1 MSKNLT
7 DAAPRLDDAKL
18 DALAR
23 QNEGVGDAL
32 VQGVRSGGY
41 QALSSLNALAGGVGE
56 AVGTDEFARGRYA
69 AAQEAAQEAGMNA
82 PAISSYKDVHGVR
95 DALKYGSGLVGQML
109 PVGAAAIGGAALAG
123 PVGAGAVMAP
133 LEVGDTINRQ
143 QAAPGGPQGSAG
155 ERLLEA
161 GLGGVGSAAMQAV
174 VPASVAG
181 KLAGRVSGGVLGLG
195 KEAAMGAATGVGSE
209 ALKQRVVGEDNPD
222 ALKEAAVAGGVGG
235 LAMGVPGYLA
245 EGGHAP
251 VQGARKLIRQGV
263 DKAGQLIGQA
273 KDAAAPV
280 QQAAYDLGGR
290 AVDAGKDLMDQ
301 GKSLVGRGVAAVK
314 DAMPSAEDLA
324 APVKER
330 GGDLGD
336 TADRA
341 IDGLSTLGRSGAAMV
356 QRIARGESFALP
368 ERFQN
373 LDGDA
378 LKQAISEDT
387 QAAVEA
393 ARDMGTKLYESAT
406 SPEVRQRITDALGN
420 LSDRANRAFIASL
433 QVAQDGAKLAQTKV
447 ENLSQAFRQSEVA
460 KSVSS
465 VFKKSDDRSGVRKVV
480 EEAISPYLQQHAP
493 ELLQGENLPR
503 VGDALR
509 SALGSMMAGKEL
521 SLDQRFGLV
530 DALGN
535 HTVNVLDRIRR
546 AMQVSDPKQLE
557 SYFSAAQQL
566 REAQAAHENLL
577 DVMRKSLVSGPESA
591 SPQELAQAARGLVE
605 WAGRREP
612 QGDRGAA
619 LAAKFHDDRV
629 RQGLQQ
635 YFGSDTDKVLL
646 AAEKMI
652 PKPKVNAIERAR
664 GATDDEGNRTDNQAA
679 QGEAA
684 SEQHDD
690 NADYSDRLSEV
701 EPKTKYEL
709 SDNKLVL
716 APEHD
721 PGKAGF
727 QPAGAQRLAKHP
739 DMRWVGAEELGYDH
753 PSVKA
758 AHERLVKEGLL
769 RDLSLEEA
777 RQYADGEIGKYGTAG
792 REVPAEPLYFSND
805 DLHGMRLDTHKF
817 SKSRSRIN
825 LDHEGIAAIDAVKLT
840 AEMRRRAA
848 DAGGE
853 IERAEGGQRYDA
865 RMFSEGL
872 AAMSVAAGRNI
883 NVPDSTVIN
892 KTGLTWGFAK
902 KLLKGREVHGSVAAD
917 VLMEQ
922 GLPEMSRSELEQL
935 RGRAERR
942 LETEE
947 PGSGEHAQISRMV
960 EKIDRAIAKLTS
972 KDTEDSRQE
981 HDPFGP
987 IFDALNG
994 ATEGAYIVHEDGKLS
1009 PDGYHP
1015 DNARIL
1021 TNLGGEP
1028 RDATVMGRRKAA
1040 TAQTD
1045 AGRQRTAPTKEE
1057 RMRYRARADGGSEG
1071 AEGVERAL
1079 RAAINRMD
1087 QENATMDRMAA
1098 QRAAVDRMAANEDYS
1113 RITPEKADSF
1123 LKAAKARYDE
1133 LLAARQ
1139 KLEDADMELP
1149 QDKARVLNNL
1159 MQLFG
1164 EDSHADLG
1172 SFYDGAKT
1180 DAEVRAMLEG
1190 TPDPKA
1196 VAAKKAAFLEKAA
1209 SGDKALAQ
1217 EVRTTDDAK
1226 GLQRAISALE
1236 NRIAGR
1242 EQMRR
1247 GISRDEV
1254 ISNLDR
1260 ATKLLKSGEDA
1271 SEPMDALRQLGRSD
1285 EPELR
1290 VQSKNALKVLSH
1302 LNDQLTAYGGNMAAA
1317 RLKEVMP
1324 GATTLGELTDT
1335 IAKHTDNPM
1344 AKAVAKAVTKV
1355 AGDVKVNHSPLHK
1368 GWGAYRPIEHD
1379 VLFAEEVTS
1388 GGPLAVHT
1396 VLHEGV
1402 HAATIRALKDDP
1414 GLHRALYALMDHV
1427 AKEAPDL
1434 TSAYGMTN
1442 TLEFLAEGFTNPGF
1456 QNKLKAITPHAEVSG
1471 FIRSRLASAW
1481 DSFVTLVRKAL
1492 GLAPEH
1498 ESALSQVIDLGS
1510 LAMKKTYGAEGF
1522 RPSDWPDLMDRRV
1535 VRVGTIAS
1543 ENHIKFKDPEL
1554 QAVYDMEMERY
1565 DWRGSHAARFAANR
1579 LRTEVEQAV
1588 ERRGEQYTMI
1598 AFDDLKERVRD
1609 IESMARG
1616 SMVPNEAR
1624 LLETAKERM
1633 RELVQ
1638 NPDTAYSLLTK
1649 KYTAERAAASGP
1661 VDFADAFAHIG
1672 KVLGNNVRIELN
1684 KQMPHAGEFERVL
1697 KQQGGVEDV
1706 IRLSVHALNPA
1717 SAAYHE
1723 SLHAFFARLAD
1734 QSNGEIAG
1742 ILEKAAASP
1751 VVTAQLRKLLEH
1763 SPEALAQLKDPEE
1776 RAAYMYQFWA
1786 QGQLKLAQEPTT
1798 LFGRVKDF
1806 ILKTLGVW
1814 SNDERALH
1822 ILDYFHRGEFAKTP
1836 RGEEVYRA
1844 LMEPGRNRAIESFKQ
1859 MAAPLMD
1866 LGEKLAVAGHQ
1877 RLRDTG
1883 IPALTELADTM
1894 KLGHTSEGKDAGFIP
1909 AARSERSRRMNA
1921 LGTALHGIGQEDL
1934 RVALDLLQGRAVN
1947 APTSQARRAVAT
1959 VRNVLRQSLE
1969 YMRDAGVDVN
1979 DLGPN
1984 YFPRVWDT
1992 GFIASHQK
2000 EFLAMLG
2007 NYRDKVSDPQ
2017 KLMNHLMAN
2026 EGNEFGV
2033 RMAPG
2038 MQHLKTRVL
2047 DFIKPEDAE
2056 RFLNKNLYETLNS
2069 YITQATRRAEWARR
2083 FGDESER
2090 LGDLLAEARRQG
2102 ATPEQMETARKY
2114 VQAVDGT
2121 LGDDV
2126 NPEWRRLQGNLMVYQ
2141 NLRLLPL
2148 AIFSSAVD
2156 PMGIVVRGGTVRD
2169 ALGAFKRGIMNVRKG
2184 FQADPKID
2192 AAEELAQTLGTID
2205 STALAHT
2212 LGTSYSQGMVGETG
2226 RKINDAFFRWNLM
2239 ERFNTD
2245 MRVAATQA
2253 ALRFLARHADGTAS
2267 EHSARWIAELGLE
2280 AGDIQKDAAGD
2291 VKLFEH
2297 EGLSAEQATR
2307 MRLAVNR
2314 WVDGAVLRPDA
2325 ADKPLWMSD
2334 PHYALVAHL
2343 KQFTFSFQETILK
2356 RMAHEAQNG
2365 NYGPAL
2371 ALASYVPIMIAA
2383 DAVKGLIQGGGAQP
2397 SWKQDWDAEDYVA
2410 SGVERAGL
2418 LGVGQLALD
2427 GPAMLGG
2434 PTLQQLGDVVNT
2446 LAGREQFSSFA
2457 LHSMPANALY
2467 ADWVGSDAA
2476 EARVAD

>member
-18 DALAR
+18 DELAR
-23 QNEGVGDAL
+23 QNTGVGDEFVSGLRAGS
-32 VQGVRSGGY
+32 QGAMS
-41 QALSSLNALAGGVGE
+41 QLNALAGGVGE
-56 AVGTDEFARGRYA
+56 ALGAGEFARGRYA
-69 AAQEAAQEAGMNA
+69 AAQEDAQEAAKNA
-82 PAISSYKDVHGVR
+82 PSVSSYRDIHGVR
-95 DALKYGSGLVGQML
+95 DALKYGAGIGGQIV
-109 PVGAAAIGGAALAG
+109 PAGAAAIGGALLAG

-133 LEVGDTINRQ
+133 LEAGDIINRQ
-143 QAAPGGPQGSAG
+143 QAAPEGPQGTAG
-155 ERLLEA
+155 ERLLKA
-161 GLGGVGSAAMQAV
+161 GVGGVGSAALQAV

-181 KLAGRVSGGVLGLG
+181 KLAGRASGGLLGLG
-195 KEAAMGAATGVGSE
+195 KEAAVGAATGAGSE
-209 ALKQRVVGEDNPD
+209 KLKQNVTGEDNLD
-222 ALKEAAVAGGVGG
+222 AIKEAAVAGGVGG

-251 VQGARKLIRQGV
+251 VQGARKLIGQGV

-290 AVDAGKDLMDQ
+290 AVDAGKGLVDQ

-314 DAMPSAEDLA
+314 DAMPSTEDLA
-324 APVKER
+324 APIKER
-330 GGDLGD
+330 AGDLGD

-341 IDGLSTLGRSGAAMV
+341 IDGLSALGRSGAAMV

-387 QAAVEA
+387 QAAVKA

-460 KSVSS
+460 KSVGSM
-465 VFKKSDDRSGVRKVV
+465 FKKSDDRSGVRKVV

-566 REAQAAHENLL
+566 REVQTAHENLL
-577 DVMRKSLVSGPESA
+577 DVMRKSLVSGPDSA

-635 YFGSDTDKVLL
+635 YFGGDTDKVLL

-652 PKPKVNAIERAR
+652 PREENRIEQSRVKV
-664 GATDDEGNRTDNQAA
+664 DEDGNPVGVRDGDMPDGVDTP
-679 QGEAA
+679 
-684 SEQHDD
+684 ST
-690 NADYSDRLSEV
+690 RLQV
-701 EPKTKYEL
+701 FG
-709 SDNKLVL
+709 KLHL
-716 APEHD
+716 HPDED

-727 QPAGAQRLAKHP
+727 EPPGKQALTRAQNTNPNRTV
-739 DMRWVGAEELGYDH
+739 RWASAEEIGMDH
-753 PSVKA
+753 QAVKDRHA
-758 AHERLVKEGLL
+758 QLVKEGLN

-777 RQYADGEIGKYGTAG
+777 QRYADEEIGKYGAPAT
-792 REVPAEPLYFSND
+792 EVSND
-805 DLHGMRLDTHKF
+805 KTSVSADEVEPMKLDTHRF
-817 SKSRSRIN
+817 GASPSRIEFGVGGVKA
-825 LDHEGIAAIDAVKLT
+825 LDARRIVREMAGRFDGEPLSAAGEVSNPQRLARLFMEGMAALQDYAGRAIEVPDSVVVSRIDGKDWTWGELKKL
-840 AEMRRRAA
+840 
-848 DAGGE
+848 DV
-853 IERAEGGQRYDA
+853 RAEGDKASDADTQRLVQLRKEFKQAPAQDRREMA
-865 RMFSEGL
+865 REGKKLVGRKEDHLAREQTWMDEPQVTDDSL
-872 AAMSVAAGRNI
+872 AAS
-883 NVPDSTVIN
+883 
-892 KTGLTWGFAK
+892 
-902 KLLKGREVHGSVAAD
+902 GRE
-917 VLMEQ
+917 
-922 GLPEMSRSELEQL
+922 
-935 RGRAERR
+935 
-942 LETEE
+942 
-947 PGSGEHAQISRMV
+947 
-960 EKIDRAIAKLTS
+960 DR
-972 KDTEDSRQE
+972 
-981 HDPFGP
+981 DPFGP
-987 IFDALNG
+987 TFDVMQG
-994 ATEGAYIVHEDGKLS
+994 RGEGAPIHTDG
-1009 PDGYHP
+1009 GE
-1015 DNARIL
+1015 ARVKGAGAPSL
-1021 TNLGGEP
+1021 LGG
-1028 RDATVMGRRKAA
+1028 K
-1040 TAQTD
+1040 
-1045 AGRQRTAPTKEE
+1045 RQ
-1057 RMRYRARADGGSEG
+1057 
-1071 AEGVERAL
+1071 ERAPL
-1079 RAAINRMD
+1079 PEPKPDSQELTRQQQERQAAR
-1087 QENATMDRMAA
+1087 
-1098 QRAAVDRMAANEDYS
+1098 RAAVDRMAASEDYS
-1113 RITPEKADSF
+1113 HITPEKADSF

-1149 QDKARVLNNL
+1149 QDKVRVLNSL

-1172 SFYDGAKT
+1172 SFYGGAKT
-1180 DAEVRAMLEG
+1180 DAEVRTMLEG

-1217 EVRTTDDAK
+1217 EVRATDDAK
-1226 GLQRAISALE
+1226 GLQRAVTE
-1236 NRIAGR
+1236 
-1242 EQMRR
+1242 
-1247 GISRDEV
+1247 
-1254 ISNLDR
+1254 
-1260 ATKLLKSGEDA
+1260 
-1271 SEPMDALRQLGRSD
+1271 
-1285 EPELR
+1285 
-1290 VQSKNALKVLSH
+1290 
-1302 LNDQLTAYGGNMAAA
+1302 
-1317 RLKEVMP
+1317 
-1324 GATTLGELTDT
+1324 
-1335 IAKHTDNPM
+1335 M
-1344 AKAVAKAVTKV
+1344 AKEKV
-1355 AGDVKVNHSPLHK
+1355 D
-1368 GWGAYRPIEHD
+1368 
-1379 VLFAEEVTS
+1379 
-1388 GGPLAVHT
+1388 GPVF
-1396 VLHEGV
+1396 E
-1402 HAATIRALKDDP
+1402 AA
-1414 GLHRALYALMDHV
+1414 
-1427 AKEAPDL
+1427 
-1434 TSAYGMTN
+1434 
-1442 TLEFLAEGFTNPGF
+1442 
-1456 QNKLKAITPHAEVSG
+1456 Q
-1471 FIRSRLASAW
+1471 
-1481 DSFVTLVRKAL
+1481 
-1492 GLAPEH
+1492 
-1498 ESALSQVIDLGS
+1498 
-1510 LAMKKTYGAEGF
+1510 
-1522 RPSDWPDLMDRRV
+1522 
-1535 VRVGTIAS
+1535 
-1543 ENHIKFKDPEL
+1543 
-1554 QAVYDMEMERY
+1554 
-1565 DWRGSHAARFAANR
+1565 
-1579 LRTEVEQAV
+1579 
-1588 ERRGEQYTMI
+1588 
-1598 AFDDLKERVRD
+1598 
-1609 IESMARG
+1609 
-1616 SMVPNEAR
+1616 
-1624 LLETAKERM
+1624 ERM

-1649 KYTAERAAASGP
+1649 KQTAERAAASGA

-1672 KVLGNNVRIELN
+1672 KVLGNDVRIELS

-1751 VVTAQLRKLLEH
+1751 VVTAQLRKLLDH

-1934 RVALDLLQGRAVN
+1934 RVALDLLQGRAVAN
-1947 APTSQARRAVAT
+1947 PSSQARQAVAT

-1969 YMRDAGVDVN
+1969 YMREAGVEVN
-1979 DLGPN
+1979 DLGPD

-2226 RKINDAFFRWNLM
+2226 RKINDTFFRWNLM

-2267 EHSARWIAELGLE
+2267 EHSARWISELGLE

-2467 ADWVGSDAA
+2467 ANWVGSDAA